1 MKSGYSGW
9 LYLRYRSQANLLL
22 IIEKE
27 QKLGFIKQKQGLN
40 QSTKRKKSGFFNK
53 KSVFGF
59 LLAVFFITVPVCAS
73 AGTFSFLKELFEKTT
88 IVFQREE
95 FNSQNM
101 ALLQAAVNANPN
113 PSKGGGGIVIAYG
126 NALLPESGPQG
137 ASVDNTIDLSGPKSD
152 QISVYVVREGDSLS
166 QIAKMF
172 GVSTKTIMW
181 ANDIGS
187 KGIIRPGETLTILP
201 VSGIQH
207 TVVKGDTIASIA
219 KKYEG
224 DAKNVMEMNGFED
237 GHILAVGDEIII
249 PGGEMSI
256 EPTSVQQRS
265 YAASV
270 SAPTKSYSGYY
281 IRPVSG
287 GVKTQGIHGYN
298 AVDIASSYGTPIVA
312 SASGEVILSKYAAGN
327 PWFGG
332 YGNYIVVEHS
342 NGTQTVYAHLSS
354 NLVKRGWKV
363 VQGQVI
369 GYMGSTGRSTGTHLH
384 FEIRGA
390 VNPF

>member
-1 MKSGYSGW
+1 MFLIDYISDIGSG
-9 LYLRYRSQANLLL
+9 LKLRL
-22 IIEKE
+22 IIINE
-27 QKLGFIKQKQGLN
+27 QDPDSIQKQELN
-40 QSTKRKKSGFFNK
+40 RRTKWERSGFLNK
-53 KSVFGF
+53 KPVLAFSILF
-59 LLAVFFITVPVCAS
+59 LFTLPFCAS
-73 AGTFSFLKELFEKTT
+73 AGVFSFIKDVFERTT
-88 IVFQREE
+88 IVFQKEE
-95 FNSQNM
+95 LNSQNM
-101 ALLQAAVNANPN
+101 ALLQAAVNTNPN

-126 NALLPESGPQG
+126 NALLSESGPQ
-137 ASVDNTIDLSGPKSD
+137 AAFADTAVELSGPKSD

-172 GVSTKTIMW
+172 GVSVKTIMW
-181 ANDIGS
+181 TNDIGS
-187 KGIIRPGETLTILP
+187 KGTIRPGETLTILP
-201 VSGIQH
+201 VSGVQH
-207 TVVKGDTIASIA
+207 TVVKGDTLASIA
-219 KKYEG
+219 KKYDG
-224 DAKNVMEMNGFED
+224 DTKEILEMNGFKD
-237 GHILAVGDEIII
+237 GHVLSIDDEVIV

-256 EPTSVQQRS
+256 EPATVQQRT
-265 YAASV
+265 YATSV

-281 IRPVSG
+281 IRPLVG

-298 AVDIASSYGTPIVA
+298 AVDLASSYGTPILA

-332 YGNYIVVEHS
+332 YGNYIVVQHD
-342 NGTQTVYAHLSS
+342 NGTQTVYAHLSD